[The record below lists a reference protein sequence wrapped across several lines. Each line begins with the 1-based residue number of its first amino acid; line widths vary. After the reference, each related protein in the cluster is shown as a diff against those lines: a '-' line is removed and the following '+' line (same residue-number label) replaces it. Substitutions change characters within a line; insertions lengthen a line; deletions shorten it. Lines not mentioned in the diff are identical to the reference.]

1 MTKTPLL
8 LAVIAIVVGV
18 VLLRFSLIN
27 GSEINHVPAH
37 LPFPGSGFTAGEVF
51 HLPTPGWFS
60 LEVITPARD
69 TDKALLHREQPPVLC
84 NVSLEISGPD
94 GFLRRVD
101 ISRFANSGWT
111 RNWDICGAWR
121 AGPADSFRGDRTRG
135 LVFYRRR
142 GGLWMSSLCHRLRT
156 FCNAPATLT
165 RSSLI
170 LIIFMQIGPGVL
182 LYRQR
187 VLVMIGTLRSL
198 S

>member
-111 RNWDICGAWR
+111 RNWDIYFPGGRFLLPKSGDYTISLVNHGDNGIFAEHGALVQLTR
-121 AGPADSFRGDRTRG
+121 FEATGPEVSYSIAGVAAYGCLLFAIGCA
-135 LVFYRRR
+135 LFAMLRRR
-142 GGLWMSSLCHRLRT
+142 
-156 FCNAPATLT
+156 
-165 RSSLI
+165 
-170 LIIFMQIGPGVL
+170 
-182 LYRQR
+182 
-187 VLVMIGTLRSL
+187 
-198 S
+198 